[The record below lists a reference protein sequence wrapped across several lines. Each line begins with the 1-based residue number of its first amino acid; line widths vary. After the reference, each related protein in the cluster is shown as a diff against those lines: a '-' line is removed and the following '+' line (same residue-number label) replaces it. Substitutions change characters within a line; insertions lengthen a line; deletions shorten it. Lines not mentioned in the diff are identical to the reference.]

1 MADDKPSRRLIFPRW
16 ANLLLPLL
24 VVTAVGAPAYL
35 GLLVP
40 FALSPTTLNV
50 GYQPTQPVPYSHE
63 LHVNQLGM
71 DCRYCHTTVDQAAF
85 AAIPPTQT
93 CMNCHHAIRKDSP
106 RLQPVRESFQTGKPI
121 AWVKVHDLPDYV
133 YFNHSVHVNSG
144 VSCVECHG
152 RVDRMDERGVHT
164 VQNMSMSWCLD
175 CHRNPEP
182 RLRPRNEVF
191 NLAWTPANGQTQAQF
206 ARDQDLLKKYNIPS
220 TRNLTDC
227 STCHR

>member
-1 MADDKPSRRLIFPRW
+1 
-16 ANLLLPLL
+16 LLLPLV
-24 VVTAVGAPAYL
+24 VVTAVGGPAYL

-50 GYQPTQPVPYSHE
+50 GYQPAQPVPYSHE

-71 DCRYCHTTVDQAAF
+71 DCRYCHNTVDQAAF

-93 CMNCHHAIRKDSP
+93 CMNCHHAIRKDSEK
-106 RLQPVRESFQTGKPI
+106 LQRVRESFQTGKPV

-152 RVDRMDERGVHT
+152 RVDRMNEQGVHT
-164 VQNMSMSWCLD
+164 VRNMSMSWCLD
-175 CHRNPEP
+175 CHRDPEP
-182 RLRPRNEVF
+182 RLRPRSEVF
-191 NLAWTPANGQTQAQF
+191 NLGWTPANGQTQAQF
-206 ARDQDLLKKYNIPS
+206 ARDQDLLKKHNIPP
-220 TRNLTDC
+220 TRKLTDC